1 MYSPSNNFSEEQ
13 NQEIVCLMTG
23 ESYVYLEGD
32 ENTLIDPKL
41 TQGAI
46 DLLPSRFFKTP
57 FIRRCPDGQV
67 RVFGS
72 LD

>member
-1 MYSPSNNFSEEQ
+1 MYTPSSNFSEEQ
-13 NQEIVCLMTG
+13 DQEIVCLMTG
-23 ESYVYLEGD
+23 ESYVYIEGND
-32 ENTLIDPKL
+32 KTIIDSKL

-46 DLLPSRFFKTP
+46 DSLPSRFYKLP
-57 FIRRCPDGQV
+57 FIRRYPNGQV